1 MAFIDELTIYM
12 KSGDGGNGVLRF
24 KHEKGKE
31 FAGPSGGDGGK
42 GGDVILR
49 AVRDVHILSKYRH
62 QKEFIAERGG
72 NGGNDSLH
80 GANGDDLIL
89 DLPIGSII
97 RNTDTGAEYT
107 LLKEGEQAIVLN
119 GGRGGFGNEHF
130 KSATN
135 RTPQEHVPGQKA
147 QEGNFSIEL
156 QIVAD
161 IGLVGLPNAGKS
173 SLLNMLSRANAKT
186 ADYAFTTLEP
196 NLGEFFGFIIA
207 DIPGLIEG
215 ASEGKGLG
223 HKFLRH
229 VRRTKM
235 LAHLV
240 SLENEDPLATYK
252 TVRKELEVY
261 DDVLAKKHE
270 VIILTKT
277 DTVTPERVLE
287 VTKIMKKA
295 NPKSEIFA
303 ISIIDDTAMKA
314 FKDNL
319 VKLLRAAA

>member
-80 GANGDDLIL
+80 GANGEDLIL

-97 RNTDTGAEYT
+97 QNTDSGAEYT
-107 LLKEGEQAIVLN
+107 LLKEGEQVVVLN

-161 IGLVGLPNAGKS
+161 IGLAGLPNAGKS
-173 SLLNMLSRANAKT
+173 SLLNMLSRANA
-186 ADYAFTTLEP
+186 TLESS
-196 NLGEFFGFIIA
+196 L
-207 DIPGLIEG
+207 DLSLRTSPG
-215 ASEGKGLG
+215 SSK
-223 HKFLRH
+223 
-229 VRRTKM
+229 VRQRVRVSDTNSSAMCAVQKCSRIWYRLKTRT
-235 LAHLV
+235 
-240 SLENEDPLATYK
+240 
-252 TVRKELEVY
+252 R
-261 DDVLAKKHE
+261 
-270 VIILTKT
+270 
-277 DTVTPERVLE
+277 
-287 VTKIMKKA
+287 
-295 NPKSEIFA
+295 
-303 ISIIDDTAMKA
+303 
-314 FKDNL
+314 
-319 VKLLRAAA
+319 